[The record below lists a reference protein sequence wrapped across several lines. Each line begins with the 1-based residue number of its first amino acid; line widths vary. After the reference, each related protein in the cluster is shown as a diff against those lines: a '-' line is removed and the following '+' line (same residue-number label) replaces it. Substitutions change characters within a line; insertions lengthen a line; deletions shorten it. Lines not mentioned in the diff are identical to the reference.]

1 LSHHSRLERGCL
13 VMFALPDWPAWA
25 LNTFIGCACLTF
37 TVAIIQ
43 WWRDSNENAAGSQEK
58 PTGKDVPRF
67 RAFQRQYLLVY
78 TIIMMA
84 DWFQG
89 TNMYTLYSSY
99 GVNISAL
106 FITGFL
112 TGAIMAGP
120 VGIMI
125 DKFGRKRM
133 CIVYLVLEIII
144 NVMEHYNDFW
154 TLWASRVLGGITT
167 NILFTGFEAWMN
179 AEHRKKGFPQ
189 EWVADTFSKASFING
204 LSAITAGILAQ
215 FAADA
220 MGEIGPF
227 KVAIALT
234 ALALVF
240 VVGWEENYGGGE
252 SKKDDASIEARAWEL
267 IKTDRKVF
275 LMGSVSA
282 LFEGSMYSFVFMWV
296 PTMIG
301 ALGHFPPTGLVFAS
315 LMCCISIGG
324 VIASPSM
331 LLGMAPAEYLGVGC
345 FLVGAVA
352 LLVPVFFNT
361 LTPILGAFLVFEAC
375 VGTFMPCAGVLR
387 SKVIPDELMGSVTNM
402 FRIPLN
408 SLVVIGTLLT
418 DYIPARF
425 VFGIITCW
433 MLLGAGAQVYVIQA
447 LAKVDDGKKGK

>member
-1 LSHHSRLERGCL
+1 
-13 VMFALPDWPAWA
+13 MFTLPNWPPWA
-25 LNTFIGCACLTF
+25 LYTFLGLASF
-37 TVAIIQ
+37 TLCVAIVQ
-43 WWRDSNENAAGSQEK
+43 WNRDKDAVESEEK
-58 PTGKDVPRF
+58 PTGEMAPAF
-67 RAFQRQYLLVY
+67 RSFQRQYLVVF

-120 VGIMI
+120 VGIWI
-125 DKFGRKRM
+125 DKYGRKRM

-144 NVMEHYNDFW
+144 NIMEHFNNF
-154 TLWASRVLGGITT
+154 TCLWVSRVLGGITT

-179 AEHRKKGFPQ
+179 AEHRKRGFPQ
-189 EWVADTFSKASFING
+189 AWVADTFSKASFING
-204 LSAITAGILAQ
+204 LSAIFAGVLAQ
-215 FAADA
+215 VAADA

-240 VVGWEENYGGGE
+240 VVFWPENYGGKEGGTAE
-252 SKKDDASIEARAWEL
+252 ENDTKTLAWQK
-267 IKTDRKVF
+267 ITTDRKVF
-275 LMGSVSA
+275 LMGSVNA

-301 ALGHFPPTGLVFAS
+301 ALKGSPLPSGLVFAS
-315 LMCCISIGG
+315 LMCCISLGG
-324 VIASPSM
+324 VLFSPSM
-331 LLGMAPAEYLGVGC
+331 LLSIAPAEYLGVGC
-345 FLVGAVA
+345 FVVGALA
-352 LLVPVFFNT
+352 LLVPVFFDS
-361 LTPILGAFLVFEAC
+361 LLMILGSFLVFETC
-375 VGTFMPCAGVLR
+375 VGIFQPCGGVLR
-387 SKVIPDELMGSVTNM
+387 SKVIPDELTGSVTNM

-408 SLVVIGTLLT
+408 SLVVIGTFLT
-418 DYIPARF
+418 DYYPARF

-433 MLLGAGAQVYVIQA
+433 MLVGAGAQMIVIQS
-447 LAKVDDGKKGK
+447 LAKNDDGKKEK

>member
-1 LSHHSRLERGCL
+1 ML
-13 VMFALPDWPAWA
+13 ALPDWPPWA
-25 LNTFIGCACLTF
+25 LNTFLGLAGF
-37 TVAIIQ
+37 TLCVAALQ
-43 WWRDSNENAAGSQEK
+43 WFRDKDTADSEEK
-58 PTGKDVPRF
+58 PTGDKVPAF
-67 RAFQRQYLLVY
+67 RAFQRQYLVVY

-120 VGIMI
+120 VGIWI
-125 DKFGRKRM
+125 DKYGRKRM

-144 NVMEHYNDFW
+144 NIMEHFNNF
-154 TLWASRVLGGITT
+154 TCLWISRVLGGITT
-167 NILFTGFEAWMN
+167 NILFTGFESWMN
-179 AEHRKKGFPQ
+179 AEHRKHGFPQ
-189 EWVADTFSKASFING
+189 AWVADTFGKASFING
-204 LSAITAGILAQ
+204 LSAITAGVLAQ
-215 FAADA
+215 VAADA

-240 VVGWEENYGGGE
+240 VVFWPENYGGKEGGTE
-252 SKKDDASIEARAWEL
+252 EENDTKKLAWEK
-267 IKTDRKVF
+267 ITTDRKVF
-275 LMGSVSA
+275 LMGSVNA

-301 ALGHFPPTGLVFAS
+301 ALKGSPLPSGLVFAS
-315 LMCCISIGG
+315 LMTCISLGG
-324 VIASPSM
+324 VLFSPSM
-331 LLGMAPAEYLGVGC
+331 LLSIAPAEYLGVGC
-345 FLVGAVA
+345 FLVGAMA
-352 LLVPVFFNT
+352 LTVPVFFND
-361 LTPILGAFLVFEAC
+361 LIPILGAFLVFETC
-375 VGTFMPCAGVLR
+375 VGIFQPCGGVLR

-418 DYIPARF
+418 DYYPSRF

-433 MLLGAGAQVYVIQA
+433 MLVGAVFQLIVIQA
-447 LAKVDDGKKGK
+447 LAKTEDSKGKKDK

>member
-1 LSHHSRLERGCL
+1 MLT
-13 VMFALPDWPAWA
+13 LPDWPPWA
-25 LNTFIGCACLTF
+25 LNTFIGCVCITLIA
-37 TVAIIQ
+37 AIIQ
-43 WWRDSNENAAGSQEK
+43 YLLDSRNASASKSDSNGQLQIV
-58 PTGKDVPRF
+58 GDDVPRF

-78 TIIMMA
+78 TIIMTA

-112 TGAIMAGP
+112 TGAVMAGP

-144 NVMEHYNDFW
+144 NIMEHVNDFW
-154 TLWASRVLGGITT
+154 ILWLSRILGGITT

-179 AEHRKKGFPQ
+179 AEHRKRGFPQ
-189 EWVADTFSKASFING
+189 EWVADTFSKVAVIFG
-204 LSAITAGILAQ
+204 LSAIFAGVLAQ

-227 KVAIALT
+227 KCAIGLT

-240 VVGWEENYGGGE
+240 VLGWEENYGGGDE
-252 SKKDDASIEARAWEL
+252 EKDDKGESMEARAWTL

-275 LMGSVSA
+275 LMGSVMA

-296 PTMIG
+296 PTMIA

-315 LMCCISIGG
+315 LMCCISLGG
-324 VIASPSM
+324 ILSSPSM
-331 LLGMAPAEYLGVGC
+331 LSSLAAAEYVGVGC
-345 FLVGAVA
+345 FLVGAAA
-352 LLVPVFFNT
+352 LLVPVFFSS
-361 LTPILGAFLVFEAC
+361 LIPILGAFLVFEVC
-375 VGTFMPCAGVLR
+375 VGVWNFCGGVLR
-387 SKVIPDELMGSVTNM
+387 ARVIPDELTGSVTNM
-402 FRIPLN
+402 FRVPLN

-418 DYIPARF
+418 DYMAARY

-433 MLLGAGAQVYVIQA
+433 MLLAAGAQVYVIQE
-447 LAKVDDGKKGK
+447 LAKAKQTVGNGKKDK